1 MTPELHI
8 AEEDFERMFRLPANS
23 LPDRLKVQ
31 LQALNTSF
39 HWANE
44 QEISEYRDLVE
55 SRISAPVNQRTSAE
69 TLAAFEKGW
78 GENFHQMLEKGISA
92 EVLKPGYFRGSKFLR
107 YSGEILVS
115 DNLQLEFELFGIAR
129 QVLFE
134 RYLSGFDCIWEL
146 GSGSGQN
153 LLMLAELFPS
163 ASLQGCDWTRAS
175 KQIADYLGQQ
185 LHRSIFG
192 SVFDMMS
199 CVQAPVIPEHA
210 ALVTIHA
217 FEQLGQD
224 YHSVLE
230 YILRCRPA
238 LVMQYEP
245 VLEFYNPENTLDA
258 LALRYCRKRHYL
270 EGYYSKLLQ
279 LAEQGKLE
287 ILAAFRPGLG
297 GVLHESSVLVWKPC

>member
-1 MTPELHI
+1 MPELHI
-8 AEEDFERMFRLPANS
+8 TAEDFERMFHLPAGS
-23 LPDRLKVQ
+23 LPARLQNQ
-31 LQALNTSF
+31 LRALNTSF

-44 QEISEYRDLVE
+44 QEVREYLDLFE
-55 SRISAPVNQRTSAE
+55 SRISAPVNQRTPAE

-78 GENFHQMLEKGISA
+78 GENFQQLLEKGISA

-107 YSGEILVS
+107 YSGEILVTG
-115 DNLQLEFELFGIAR
+115 NFQLEFELFGIAR
-129 QVLFE
+129 QILFA
-134 RYLSGFDCIWEL
+134 RYLSGYDCIWEL

-153 LLMLAELFPS
+153 LLMLAEQFPGV
-163 ASLQGCDWTRAS
+163 SLQGCDWTRAS
-175 KQIADYLGQQ
+175 KQIADYIGQK
-185 LHRSIFG
+185 LHRPISG
-192 SVFDMMS
+192 NVFDMMS
-199 CVQAPVIPEHA
+199 CAQAPAMPEHA
-210 ALVTIHA
+210 ALISVHA

-224 YHSVLE
+224 FHAVLQ
-230 YILRCRPA
+230 YILNCRPA

-245 VLEFYNPENTLDA
+245 VLEFYNPENILDA

-270 EGYYSKLLQ
+270 EGYYSTLLQ